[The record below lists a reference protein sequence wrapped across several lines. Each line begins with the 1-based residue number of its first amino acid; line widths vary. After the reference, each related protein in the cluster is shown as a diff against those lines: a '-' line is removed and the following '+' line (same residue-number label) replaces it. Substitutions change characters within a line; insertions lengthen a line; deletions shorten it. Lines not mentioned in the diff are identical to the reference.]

1 MNLTEL
7 EAFDRRAP
15 GAGKKERRFCCPTCG
30 VDKPLDAQHRSLA
43 VNMQTGLYT
52 CHRCQDSGKLEEW
65 FEDRPKLTRA
75 QRSKAAALAAFTGRG
90 SVPAIV
96 TSSTPAPVEGGFD
109 WRAAWSAA
117 VEITTEGAG
126 AEYLRGRGVPVE
138 LAQACGVKYSDQWYG
153 RPGLLFPVHG
163 QGGELVA
170 ISGRLIDGRNPKAQT
185 AGQKSAGLFATPG
198 ALAGAVC
205 AIVEGQFD
213 ALALAACGLPAV
225 ALLGTTAPTWLVR
238 AVSSKFVLLASDA
251 DKAGDDCADRLAG
264 EISTPRVLRLRP
276 RGAKDWADR
285 LVDLGVDR
293 LAYALRGFAVDPL
306 RSVEV
311 DDIEGV
317 APLTSDD
324 IRATVAIELAH
335 AGRFDEARFVARM
348 VDDLEV
354 GVELERQFKSRQKE
368 KHEAA

>member
-15 GAGKKERRFCCPTCG
+15 VGKNERRFCCPTCG
-30 VDKPLDAQHRSLA
+30 VDKPVDAQHRSLA

-52 CHRCQDSGKLEEW
+52 CHRCHDSGKLEEW
-65 FEDRPKLTRA
+65 FEDRPRLTRA
-75 QRSKAAALAAFTGRG
+75 QRSKAAAAAAFTGRR
-90 SVPAIV
+90 SAPAIA
-96 TSSTPAPVEGGFD
+96 TDSTPAPVEGGFD

-117 VEITTEGAG
+117 VEVTSEGDG
-126 AEYLRGRGVPVE
+126 ADYLRSRCVPVE
-138 LAQACGVKYSDQWYG
+138 LAQACGVRYSAHWYG
-153 RPGLLFPVHG
+153 RPGLLFPVSD
-163 QGGELVA
+163 QAGELVA
-170 ISGRLIDGRNPKAQT
+170 VSGRLIDGRNPKAQT
-185 AGQKSAGLFATPG
+185 AGRKSAGLFATPG
-198 ALAGAVC
+198 AMSGAVC

-238 AVSSKFVLLASDA
+238 VVSSKFVLLASDA

-264 EISTPRVLRLRP
+264 QISTPRVVRLRP
-276 RGAKDWADR
+276 RGAKDWADK

-293 LAYALRGFAVDPL
+293 LAYTLRGFAADPL

-311 DDIEGV
+311 DEIEGGD
-317 APLTSDD
+317 PLTCDD
-324 IRATVAIELAH
+324 IRAAAALELVR

-354 GVELERQFKSRQKE
+354 GVELERRFKWRQNE